1 MHVLYLVLKIA
12 VQTAIVVFVPGGG
25 IIVILNLYRK
35 YRASKN
41 KLAASGTAT
50 PQPAVSP
57 NN

>member
-12 VQTAIVVFVPGGG
+12 VQAAIVVFVPGGG

-41 KLAASGTAT
+41 KLATNA
-50 PQPAVSP
+50 PQPQPTSAK
-57 NN
+57 